1 MQIVKRLL
9 AFRVS
14 SNRLD
19 GRIGQFTCYAVGF
32 LIFVFGILK
41 LTRMELT
48 EAQLFFGV
56 LLIVILWPLWVGLG
70 LLLELT
76 QAIKAIKKD

>member
-9 AFRVS
+9 AFRIS

-19 GRIGQFTCYAVGF
+19 SRIGQFTCFAVAF
-32 LIFVFGILK
+32 LTFVFGILK

-48 EAQLFFGV
+48 GPQLFFGV
-56 LLIVILWPLWVGLG
+56 LLIVILWPVWIGLG
-70 LLLELT
+70 VLLELT
-76 QAIKAIKKD
+76 QAIKTIKKD